1 MIYILTGVAKSGKS
15 LVTKKVIETMRI
27 PVIQTDHI
35 MMMLHK
41 ANPSLGLN
49 IDASDSSVARFLEP
63 YLEAL
68 IETMIENKRDYVM
81 EGVHF
86 LTSFSHR
93 LLEKF
98 PQDIRVLYLVYAHA
112 DPIKK
117 AHELLEHAHNMEN
130 PWFLSMKGEDYHH
143 LVRYLVDESKR
154 LEQECMLYHLPFIE
168 IENIIFQM
176 DDVLHQL
183 FD

>member
-15 LVTKKVIETMRI
+15 LVTKHIIKHQHI

-63 YLEAL
+63 YLDAL
-68 IETMIENKRDYVM
+68 IETMIENKRDYVI

-93 LLEKF
+93 LLKRY
-98 PQDIRVLYLVYAHA
+98 PKDVNVLYLLYAKM

-117 AHELLEHAHNMEN
+117 AHELLEHAHEMEN
-130 PWFLSMKGEDYHH
+130 PWFLSMKGDAYHH

-154 LEQECMLYHLPFIE
+154 LEQECIALDLPYIE
-168 IENIIFQM
+168 IENIKQQM
-176 DDVLHQL
+176 VEIIQKL